1 MSNKLS
7 QVTYTDD
14 GSGFV
19 AHVTYDGAIGPPA
32 IPLNDSAI
40 GSPAPIPFQ
49 EDQQDPPPEPLQPV
63 VEPLPQDLDGIVV
76 KGQEEEEEADAE
88 DHPVHN
94 MFFSQPPNQGGL
106 PAAKAVVALV
116 DVHVDEVLEL
126 LDLGEPLL
134 GVVGQGQALQ
144 LALGVEAEQDG
155 VKDIRVDQGAR
166 LVGVAVSLL
175 GLVLWGMRVM
185 SEMKIS
191 NL

>member
-1 MSNKLS
+1 
-7 QVTYTDD
+7 
-14 GSGFV
+14 
-19 AHVTYDGAIGPPA
+19 
-32 IPLNDSAI
+32 
-40 GSPAPIPFQ
+40 
-49 EDQQDPPPEPLQPV
+49 
-63 VEPLPQDLDGIVV
+63 
-76 KGQEEEEEADAE
+76 
-88 DHPVHN
+88 

-175 GLVLWGMRVM
+175 GLVLWGLRVM
-185 SEMKIS
+185 SEVNIS

>member
-1 MSNKLS
+1 M
-7 QVTYTDD
+7 
-14 GSGFV
+14 
-19 AHVTYDGAIGPPA
+19 
-32 IPLNDSAI
+32 
-40 GSPAPIPFQ
+40 
-49 EDQQDPPPEPLQPV
+49 
-63 VEPLPQDLDGIVV
+63 
-76 KGQEEEEEADAE
+76 
-88 DHPVHN
+88 
-94 MFFSQPPNQGGL
+94 
-106 PAAKAVVALV
+106 

-126 LDLGEPLL
+126 LDLGKTLL